1 MNRFAGAT
9 LFILLAS
16 IFSSCSFMKVV
27 KGKKQ
32 KDPDKRVVWTGA
44 DTSHAIADTNFTIA
58 NATTRDSLTATVA
71 SAVIKV
77 NPLIELLKPVWKKR
91 LAYKTFSGKA
101 KMHFESPDNKVE
113 FTGHFRVVKDS
124 AIWINITAMGGVVP
138 AARIFIT
145 PDSFFLINSLQGE
158 VTILP
163 LSEADKFLPAKV
175 DFSSLQNL
183 VIGEPI
189 REGVITDAER
199 MGDSIVFTVEDT
211 SYLQKLVFNNAD
223 STLRNGHLR
232 TRKPNGPEAE
242 TEYNSYISS
251 PEGRISAYR
260 VINLRNHTDIYT
272 LEMNFSKIEFNIPV
286 DMPFRIPENY
296 TIKR

>member
-1 MNRFAGAT
+1 MNRIAGAA
-9 LFILLAS
+9 ILMLMAS

-32 KDPDKRVVWTGA
+32 KDPDKKVVWTGA
-44 DTSHAIADTNFTIA
+44 DTSQVITNITPKDTLKQPA
-58 NATTRDSLTATVA
+58 A
-71 SAVIKV
+71 SVINV
-77 NPLIELLKPVWKKR
+77 NPLIEQLKPVWNKR

-101 KMHFESPDNKVE
+101 KMHFESPDNKLE
-113 FTGHFRVVKDS
+113 FTGHFRVKRDS
-124 AIWINITAMGGVVP
+124 AIWINITAIGGVVQ

-145 PDSFFLINSLQGE
+145 PDSFYLINSQQGE

-183 VIGEPI
+183 IIGEPI
-189 REGVITDAER
+189 REGAITDAEK
-199 MGDSIVFTVEDT
+199 MGDSIIFRVEDS
-211 SYLQKLVFNNAD
+211 SYMQNIVFNNTD
-223 STLRNGHLR
+223 STLRRGHLR
-232 TRKPNGPEAE
+232 TRKPNGPAAE
-242 TEYNSYISS
+242 TEYNSYITLPIGKISTY
-251 PEGRISAYR
+251 RI
-260 VINLRNHTDIYT
+260 INLTNRNDTYS
-272 LEMNFSKIEFNIPV
+272 LEMNFSKIEFDIPV

>member
-1 MNRFAGAT
+1 MNRIAGAT
-9 LFILLAS
+9 ILILMAS

-32 KDPDKRVVWTGA
+32 KDPDKKVVWTGA
-44 DTSHAIADTNFTIA
+44 DTSHVTTNVTPKDTLVQS
-58 NATTRDSLTATVA
+58 ATS
-71 SAVIKV
+71 VINV
-77 NPLIELLKPVWKKR
+77 NPLIEQLKPVWNKR

-101 KMHFESPDNKVE
+101 KMHFESPDNKLE
-113 FTGHFRVVKDS
+113 FTGHFRVKRDS
-124 AIWINITAMGGVVP
+124 AIWINITAIGGVVQ

-145 PDSFFLINSLQGE
+145 PDSFYLINSQQGE

-183 VIGEPI
+183 IIGEPI
-189 REGVITDAER
+189 REGIITDAER
-199 MGDSIVFTVEDT
+199 MGDSIILRVEDS
-211 SYLQKLVFNNAD
+211 SYLQNIVFNNTD
-223 STLRNGHLR
+223 STLRRGHLR
-232 TRKPNGPEAE
+232 TRKPNGPAAE
-242 TEYNSYISS
+242 TEYNSYITL
-251 PEGRISAYR
+251 PNGKISTYR
-260 VINLRNHTDIYT
+260 VINLSNRNDNYS
-272 LEMNFSKIEFNIPV
+272 LEMNFSKIEFDIPV

>member
-1 MNRFAGAT
+1 M
-9 LFILLAS
+9 AS

-32 KDPDKRVVWTGA
+32 KDPDKKVVWTGA
-44 DTSHAIADTNFTIA
+44 DTSHVTTNVTPKDTLVQS
-58 NATTRDSLTATVA
+58 ATS
-71 SAVIKV
+71 VINV
-77 NPLIELLKPVWKKR
+77 NPLIEQLKPVWNKR

-101 KMHFESPDNKVE
+101 KMHFESPDNKLE
-113 FTGHFRVVKDS
+113 FTGHFRVKRDS
-124 AIWINITAMGGVVP
+124 AIWINITAIGGVVQ

-145 PDSFFLINSLQGE
+145 PDSFYLINSQQGE

-183 VIGEPI
+183 IIGEPI
-189 REGVITDAER
+189 REGIITDAER
-199 MGDSIVFTVEDT
+199 MGDSIILRVEDS
-211 SYLQKLVFNNAD
+211 SYLQNIVFNNTD
-223 STLRNGHLR
+223 STLRRGHLR
-232 TRKPNGPEAE
+232 TRKPNGPAAE
-242 TEYNSYISS
+242 TEYNSYITL
-251 PEGRISAYR
+251 PNGKISTYR
-260 VINLRNHTDIYT
+260 VINLSNRNDNYS
-272 LEMNFSKIEFNIPV
+272 LEMNFSKIEFDIPV